1 MISEAVLITLHFC
14 QFQPEVPSVKLG
26 FSDNAT
32 EILEVNDQG
41 KIVQSIVKI
50 PANPTEILVNH
61 GLSSLD
67 LLSTVVPFTIADAT
81 CDLSYHRN
89 QMDEAIQAF
98 GLYFRHSI
106 FVAYLQDQ

>member
-41 KIVQSIVKI
+41 KIVQSIVTESI
-50 PANPTEILVNH
+50 STEILLNH

-81 CDLSYHRN
+81 CD
-89 QMDEAIQAF
+89 
-98 GLYFRHSI
+98 
-106 FVAYLQDQ
+106 

>member
-1 MISEAVLITLHFC
+1 M
-14 QFQPEVPSVKLG
+14 G

-50 PANPTEILVNH
+50 PDNPTEILLNQ

-98 GLYFRHSI
+98 GI
-106 FVAYLQDQ
+106 